1 MSTCATHRGIVV
13 GVDGS
18 PAATVAVDWAAS
30 DAALR
35 DVPLTLVH
43 VLTPPTVVTSVPRTA
58 TTWPAVPLPSGFKQ
72 WQQIQGRRILR
83 EAHEAVEDRA
93 RAARPSSVNTELLS
107 GSTVPTL
114 VDLSEEAEMIVVG
127 CRGRG
132 ALRRRLLGSV
142 SSGLVHHAHCPVA
155 VIHDED
161 PLMPQPGARARRC
174 RDRRFTRIGIGDGD
188 RLRRSFAP
196 KRGTRRLILFQRYRR
211 VGFRLCR
218 AVHDAIARRAGS
230 GEASKAVAG
239 ALSRRQGPSRRC
251 L

>member
-18 PAATVAVDWAAS
+18 PAATVALDWAAS

-58 TTWPAVPLPSGFKQ
+58 STWPAVPLPSGFKQ

-83 EAHEAVEDRA
+83 DAHEAVEDRA

-107 GSTVPTL
+107 GNTVPTL
-114 VDLSEEAEMIVVG
+114 VDLSKEAEMIVVG

-142 SSGLVHHAHCPVA
+142 SSGLVQHAQCPVA
-155 VIHDED
+155 VIHD
-161 PLMPQPGARARRC
+161 P
-174 RDRRFTRIGIGDGD
+174 RI
-188 RLRRSFAP
+188 R
-196 KRGTRRLILFQRYRR
+196 
-211 VGFRLCR
+211 
-218 AVHDAIARRAGS
+218 
-230 GEASKAVAG
+230 
-239 ALSRRQGPSRRC
+239 
-251 L
+251 